1 MPMMLP
7 MGAFVATLLRIFVE
21 RVREKDKKSRYIHQ
35 ALEGVVKPDELKNIA
50 LSPEK
55 LNLEARER
63 VVSVMFIDVVG
74 FSLMI
79 ERELPRIAFDSL
91 KKVLNEMTEIV
102 HQYDGIVNKNL
113 GDGLLCFFGYSI
125 ESDTVSFDHADKAVA
140 CALEIQRRNID
151 HILSQRVNKIY
162 PIRYE

>member
-1 MPMMLP
+1 MIH
-7 MGAFVATLLRIFVE
+7 IFVE
-21 RVREKDKKSRYIHQ
+21 KVREANRKSHYIHQ
-35 ALEGVVKPDELKNIA
+35 ALSGAVKPDELKNLA
-50 LSPEK
+50 LSPQK
-55 LNLEARER
+55 LKLDARER

-91 KKVLNEMTEIV
+91 KRVLNEMTDIV

-125 ESDTVSFDHADKAVA
+125 ENDTVSFDHADKAVA
-140 CALEIQRRNID
+140 CALEIQRKNIE
-151 HILSQRVNKIY
+151 HILSMESEHDLSY
-162 PIRYE
+162 PCELVSILVRFLSEI